1 MSRNQQDTLSIGA
14 SFADI
19 PPLDAKLLVRAPAA
33 APTIIGGRHMA
44 KVAPKKLSI
53 EIRDCNSISSANI
66 TLRRKALNIKHGPNG
81 VGKSTIANAL
91 KLRAEGAE
99 ALATLLPF
107 KHRKMEGAPSP
118 TVVGAESIEKVLVF
132 NDEYVSQF
140 VFRPDE
146 VLKDS
151 FEVFINTEEYKQGL
165 SKIEALFQALKDTFT
180 QQEEFDA
187 ALIAFTAL
195 RDAFGVTKG
204 GCSRENQQRLQSDR
218 RGQQACE
225 RSRAP

>member
-1 MSRNQQDTLSIGA
+1 M
-14 SFADI
+14 
-19 PPLDAKLLVRAPAA
+19 V
-33 APTIIGGRHMA
+33 
-44 KVAPKKLSI
+44 KVAAEELSI
-53 EIRDCNSISSANI
+53 EIRDCNSISVANI
-66 TLRRKALNIKHGPNG
+66 TLRRAALNIKYGPNG

-91 KLRAEGAE
+91 KLRADGAD

-107 KHRKMEGAPSP
+107 KHRGVEGAPP
-118 TVVGAESIEKVLVF
+118 TVVGAADSIEKILVF

-165 SKIEALFQALKDTFT
+165 TQIEALFQALKDTFT

-187 ALIAFTAL
+187 ALTAFTAL

-204 GCSRENQQRLQSDR
+204 GALAKRVRVTRRLGWAASWR
-218 RGQQACE
+218 TFP
-225 RSRAP
+225 SP